1 MKLKGDNEYIINRIV
16 FWLEQVDQLK
26 GLKRHLM
33 TSNSRNPLRLKKK
46 VSLVVFSWSSET
58 ELTQEA
64 TCYLAS
70 GINDYIDH
78 LQNLIDEQNKD
89 LIEIARSIHEGRITK
104 KGR

>member
-1 MKLKGDNEYIINRIV
+1 MKLEGDNEYIINRIV
-16 FWLEQVDQLK
+16 FWLEQIDQLK
-26 GLKRHLM
+26 RLERCLM

-46 VSLVVFSWSSET
+46 VSLVVISWSSET

-64 TCYLAS
+64 TCYLAN
-70 GINDYIDH
+70 GINNYIDH

>member
-1 MKLKGDNEYIINRIV
+1 MKLEGDNEYIINRIV
-16 FWLEQVDQLK
+16 FWLEQINQLK
-26 GLKRHLM
+26 EIKRYM
-33 TSNSRNPLRLKKK
+33 VSSYSKNPLRLRKK
-46 VSLVVFSWSSET
+46 VLLVMFSWSSEI

-78 LQNLIDEQNKD
+78 LQNLINEQNKD